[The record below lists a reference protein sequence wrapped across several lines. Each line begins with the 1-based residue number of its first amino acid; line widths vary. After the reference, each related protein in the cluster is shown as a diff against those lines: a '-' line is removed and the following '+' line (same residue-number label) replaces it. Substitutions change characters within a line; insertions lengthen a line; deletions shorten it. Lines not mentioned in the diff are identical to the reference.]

1 MPGVVAGLLG
11 AMLSVGSTAASV
23 TATAAAATAGT
34 KGLVVGFTIERK
46 GRVKKAAMV
55 GIKDDILYGSRSAK
69 LEQYLAAA
77 GIGVIDGRLSSDLF
91 YWECHRTH
99 TVVPPPEGRH
109 PYCETDRKPSF
120 DSTAAVLAAVE
131 AQVREDAADPLV
143 HGYWVLD
150 DWPPWDGG
158 SARTLLQE
166 IHAVIERLTP
176 GYPAICGMGGT
187 IGKFGETERFE
198 HSHAENFTPAGC
210 SIVGL
215 YNYASWKRHPPE
227 GSELDW
233 RMQILLAEQTEA
245 LQENGWNVQETPL
258 LGIGQAFSG
267 PFGEEEIV
275 PGLTAQEMRE
285 EAQAFCAAGATSLGW
300 YAWGDSEFVK
310 ATRTPYSST
319 IIRQGITQSLS
330 DCGL

>member
-1 MPGVVAGLLG
+1 MTVGLLG
-11 AMLSVGSTAASV
+11 AIVAFGSSAAVSTASGAG
-23 TATAAAATAGT
+23 AAPGS

-46 GRVKKAAMV
+46 ARVKKAAMV
-55 GIKDDILYGSRSAK
+55 GIKDDILYGSRSPK

-77 GIGVIDGRLSSDLF
+77 GIGVIDGRISSDVS

-99 TVVPPPEGRH
+99 TVTPPPEGDH
-109 PYCETDRKPSF
+109 PYCATDRKPGF
-120 DSTAAVLAAVE
+120 DSPAAVLAAVE
-131 AQVREDAADPLV
+131 TQVREDTADPLV

-150 DWPPWDGG
+150 DWPAWDGG
-158 SARTLLQE
+158 SATTLLQE

-176 GYPAICGMGGT
+176 GYPAICGFGGT
-187 IGKFGETERFE
+187 IGRFGQTERFDL
-198 HSHAENFTPAGC
+198 SDAENFSPSAC
-210 SIVGL
+210 SMVGL
-215 YNYASWKRHPPE
+215 YNYASWSKHPAE

-267 PFGEEEIV
+267 PFGNEEIV

-300 YAWGDSEFVK
+300 YAWGDSQFLK
-310 ATRTPYSST
+310 TTRGPYNSK
-319 IIRQGITQSLS
+319 IIRQGITESLS